1 MEEEII
7 IIIISFLCNWY
18 KNDEQMKTTKVVR
31 RRKDVVTDY
40 EKETRTLF
48 LRVTE
53 EIDQH
58 AADKIRRKLDSEI
71 EIYSPKKVIFDFNGI
86 EFMDSSGIGMVLGRY
101 KLVKMLGGTF
111 EIINVNKRLKRIFD
125 MSGVS
130 RIIDIK
136 DEESEKNERV
146 I

>member
-1 MEEEII
+1 MVSEYFKEG
-7 IIIISFLCNWY
+7 
-18 KNDEQMKTTKVVR
+18 KTLVI
-31 RRKDVVTDY
+31 
-40 EKETRTLF
+40 
-48 LRVTE
+48 RVTE

-58 AADKIRRKLDSEI
+58 TADKLRRKVDNDI

-101 KLVKMLGGTF
+101 KLVKILGGNF
-111 EIINVNKRLKRIFD
+111 EIINVNKRMKRIFD

-136 DEESEKNERV
+136 EEVKEEDEKNEG
-146 I
+146 II

>member
-1 MEEEII
+1 M
-7 IIIISFLCNWY
+7 ISEYL
-18 KNDEQMKTTKVVR
+18 
-31 RRKDVVTDY
+31 
-40 EKETRTLF
+40 KESRTLI

-58 AADKIRRKLDSEI
+58 TADKIRRKSDNDI
-71 EIYSPKKVIFDFNGI
+71 EIYSPKKVIFDFRGI
-86 EFMDSSGIGMVLGRY
+86 TFMDSSGIGMVLGRY
-101 KLVKMLGGTF
+101 KLVKLLDGNF
-111 EIINVNKRLKRIFD
+111 EIINVNKRLKKIFD

-136 DEESEKNERV
+136 EEECEDDERA

>member
-1 MEEEII
+1 MII
-7 IIIISFLCNWY
+7 
-18 KNDEQMKTTKVVR
+18 
-31 RRKDVVTDY
+31 DY
-40 EKETRTLF
+40 EKESKTLI

-58 AADKIRRKLDSEI
+58 VADKIRRKLDNEI
-71 EIYSPKKVIFDFNGI
+71 EIYSPRKVVFDFNGI

-101 KLVKMLGGTF
+101 KLVRMLGGNF

-130 RIIDIK
+130 RIINIK
-136 DEESEKNERV
+136 DEESGEDERV